1 MTTGKLDR
9 ELDLFQVSMSLNWL
23 WLHYRNRVS
32 TRFDDDPSSRT
43 VDTDF
48 ARALHHFHPYFGSQ
62 RHEHPPHSAEA
73 LLWHLTNMWTATN
86 FEIIEAAAGR
96 RGRPA
101 AEEALIYLRQHW
113 AGTAAARRTVAHAAQ
128 IFAAASRDPACSE
141 RSGPFVLYHVGPGAQ
156 APSLLTS
163 VQIFGP
169 FHCGLVLSLY
179 ALLQSHHVHDT
190 LSTAPVC
197 RLTDIIDW
205 EKVGLAG
212 MGTASSDPSYA
223 VSRWIMEGAC
233 EISSRDAHWNHVSS
247 QAGTVRCTMS
257 PSPRPPVRFSVFSP
271 ARPAWML
278 AQPSLTGT
286 VALDTPRSCGCG
298 PKLYCPCRGEHKSHL
313 NHEGRFSV
321 RSGAGVNVIAG
332 ILALPGQEQA
342 ALHRQVQCVH
352 TLRHTRASVLS

>member
-1 MTTGKLDR
+1 VFEDKRPPIIGLNRVTLDWPAPAAVWRAPDAQSWAREYGKAKQDPPGYWPRLLNSLMTTGKLDR
-9 ELDLFQVSMSLNWL
+9 ELDLFQVSTSLNWL

-62 RHEHPPHSAEA
+62 RHEHPPHSGEA

-86 FEIIEAAAGR
+86 FEMIEAAAGR

-101 AEEALIYLRQHW
+101 AEEALTYLRQHW
-113 AGTAAARRTVAHAAQ
+113 VGTAAARRTVAHAAQ

-141 RSGPFVLYHVGPGAQ
+141 RSGPFVLYHVGPEARV
-156 APSLLTS
+156 PSLLTS

-179 ALLQSHHVHDT
+179 TLLQSHHSHDI

-212 MGTASSDPSYA
+212 MGPASSDPSYT

-233 EISSRDAHWNHVSS
+233 
-247 QAGTVRCTMS
+247 G
-257 PSPRPPVRFSVFSP
+257 F
-271 ARPAWML
+271 
-278 AQPSLTGT
+278 
-286 VALDTPRSCGCG
+286 
-298 PKLYCPCRGEHKSHL
+298 
-313 NHEGRFSV
+313 
-321 RSGAGVNVIAG
+321 
-332 ILALPGQEQA
+332 QA
-342 ALHRQVQCVH
+342 AMPV
-352 TLRHTRASVLS
+352 